1 MSKALEQ
8 GAEGNSDDGPRLPP
22 KPEPEPCC
30 GSGCDPCVLEL
41 YEEALERW
49 EQRVER
55 IRARYHA
62 AQGTGAT
69 RPRPGGEEN

>member
-1 MSKALEQ
+1 MTEV
-8 GAEGNSDDGPRLPP
+8 SDNGENRDRASGPRLPP

-49 EQRVER
+49 ERRVEA
-55 IRARYHA
+55 IKARYH
-62 AQGTGAT
+62 GA
-69 RPRPGGEEN
+69 GGEPGSEPPEGGR

>member
-1 MSKALEQ
+1 MSDEADNRGRAGE
-8 GAEGNSDDGPRLPP
+8 DPGPRLPP

-49 EQRVER
+49 ERQVAE
-55 IRARYHA
+55 IKARYY
-62 AQGTGAT
+62 
-69 RPRPGGEEN
+69 GGRQ